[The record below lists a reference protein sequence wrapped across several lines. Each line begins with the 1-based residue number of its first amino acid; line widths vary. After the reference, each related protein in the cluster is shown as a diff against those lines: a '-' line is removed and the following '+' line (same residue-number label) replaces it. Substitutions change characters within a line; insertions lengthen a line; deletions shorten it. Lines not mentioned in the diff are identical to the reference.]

1 MNECYTS
8 DDEDAD
14 LLDPSFVSSNS
25 GRDQGT
31 KSNRIKKTLLINISF
46 VALVGIVIEQRKKT
60 ITNNKNKRILMLIHN
75 ITICNIY
82 IYIQGL
88 CGSVLGP
95 TLLDLRDLLDTTISS
110 MSLLFIVR
118 SIGAITGSFSG
129 NKIFKICKLNS
140 ESAISTLALT
150 MFLHLLSV

>member
-1 MNECYTS
+1 M
-8 DDEDAD
+8 
-14 LLDPSFVSSNS
+14 LLYLTF
-25 GRDQGT
+25 
-31 KSNRIKKTLLINISF
+31 
-46 VALVGIVIEQRKKT
+46 
-60 ITNNKNKRILMLIHN
+60 
-75 ITICNIY
+75 

-129 NKIFKICKLNS
+129 NRTLRFANLTLNRLLQHCFDNILTS
-140 ESAISTLALT
+140 SITLIPDF
-150 MFLHLLSV
+150 FLMQLDFCLIDILDIGTCYFLLIPLHWDQLLQ

>member
-1 MNECYTS
+1 MI
-8 DDEDAD
+8 
-14 LLDPSFVSSNS
+14 SSYEP
-25 GRDQGT
+25 
-31 KSNRIKKTLLINISF
+31 F
-46 VALVGIVIEQRKKT
+46 
-60 ITNNKNKRILMLIHN
+60 
-75 ITICNIY
+75 

-129 NKIFKICKLNS
+129 NENLRLTNLTLN
-140 ESAISTLALT
+140 
-150 MFLHLLSV
+150 

>member
-1 MNECYTS
+1 
-8 DDEDAD
+8 
-14 LLDPSFVSSNS
+14 
-25 GRDQGT
+25 
-31 KSNRIKKTLLINISF
+31 
-46 VALVGIVIEQRKKT
+46 
-60 ITNNKNKRILMLIHN
+60 MLIHN
-75 ITICNIY
+75 ITICNIYIY

-129 NKIFKICKLNS
+129 NETLRFENLTLNRLLQHCFNN
-140 ESAISTLALT
+140 ILAPSDRLIPDFFSIQLDFCLIDILDIGT
-150 MFLHLLSV
+150 CYFLLIPLHWDQPLQ